1 MKGGDIVKMIEIEYE
16 HYKMLVKEL
25 EILHCVGEV
34 ILAYE
39 KQGYSAKETLDLVT
53 KIVFKEYDFIY
64 KNDLN

>member
-1 MKGGDIVKMIEIEYE
+1 MKGGYIVKMIEIEIK
-16 HYKMLVKEL
+16 HYKMLVEEL
-25 EILHCVGEV
+25 KILHCVGEV
-34 ILAYE
+34 LLAYE